1 MKRKLQPLIDSITIK
16 PLVKLRILFNPR
28 LIANLYIAIDAVIAN
43 RLRSLLTA
51 LGIIFGVAAVIAM
64 LAIGNG
70 AQQEILNQIKLVGVN
85 NIVIKPIIEQ
95 KEEKIN
101 EKVGK
106 KEKNRFSPG
115 LTVRD
120 VESMKA
126 ILPDLTQVSPEII
139 LDTYVIRGGFR
150 RSAKLVGI
158 DPSYFTIYDFRIL
171 EGKPFNAEQLKIG
184 APVCII
190 GSALKSRFF
199 PTENP
204 VGKSMKV
211 GMHWLTIIGVLNERV
226 VSQASI
232 SKLGIRDF
240 NMDVYT
246 PLQSVLIRYRNRD
259 LITAEA
265 LRLAAMRSQ
274 GMNFSSTANT
284 GGTENEQEKKNY
296 HQLDRL
302 VLQVDKTE
310 KLQATA
316 EIISRLLKRR
326 HYDVVDYEIEI
337 PELLLKQQ
345 QRTNDIFNYVLG
357 AIAGISLLVGGIGIM
372 NIMLASVLERI
383 KEIGLRLAI
392 GAKKSDVVQQF
403 LFEAVMISVSGGIIG
418 VILGVAFAFIVS
430 SFADIPT
437 IISFASIALS
447 FGVAAAVGLIF
458 GIAPAR
464 RAASQDPIASLR
476 YE

>member
-1 MKRKLQPLIDSITIK
+1 MKFVLKFIA
-16 PLVKLRILFNPR
+16 PR
-28 LIANLYIAIDAVIAN
+28 VLANLFIAIDAVIAN
-43 RLRSLLTA
+43 KMRSLLTA

-95 KEEKIN
+95 KEEKLN
-101 EKVGK
+101 EQAGGQ
-106 KEKNRFSPG
+106 KEKKKFSPG

-120 VESMKA
+120 MNSINKIIPGLA
-126 ILPDLTQVSPEII
+126 RVSPEII
-139 LDTYVIRGGFR
+139 INTNVIRNGIR
-150 RSAKLVGI
+150 RSAKLVGVE
-158 DPSYFTIYDFRIL
+158 PSYFEIYNFEL
-171 EGKPFNAEQLKIG
+171 SEGHIFNQEQLKIG

-190 GSALKSRFF
+190 GAALKSKFF

-204 VGKSMKV
+204 IGKSIKV
-211 GMHWLTIIGVLNERV
+211 GPHWLTIVGVMRERL
-226 VSQASI
+226 VSENSI

-240 NMDVYT
+240 NMDVYA
-246 PLQSVLIRYRNRD
+246 PLQTVLIRYQNRD
-259 LITAEA
+259 LITAEDIRMA
-265 LRLAAMRSQ
+265 SMRSN
-274 GMNFSSTANT
+274 GMVFIVGDSESEEDA
-284 GGTENEQEKKNY
+284 EEKKNY

-302 VLQVDKTE
+302 VIQVSETDKMQT
-310 KLQATA
+310 TA
-316 EIISRLLKRR
+316 EVISRLLTRR
-326 HYDVVDYEIEI
+326 HYEMVDFEIEI

-383 KEIGLRLAI
+383 KEIGLRLSI
-392 GAKKSDVVQQF
+392 GAQKSDIVQQF
-403 LFEAVMISVSGGIIG
+403 LFEAVMISVSGGLIG
-418 VILGVAFAFIVS
+418 VVLGISMAKVVS
-430 SFADIPT
+430 AIADIPT
-437 IISFASIALS
+437 IVSFTSILLS
-447 FGVAAAVGLIF
+447 FGVAATVGLIF

-464 RAASQDPIASLR
+464 KAASQDPIASLR